1 MSMSVKDFFN
11 EIIGVPGV
19 GIHSYRIF
27 DIAYMDVIVVL
38 IGSILLAW
46 VFKWRYIRTIVGMF
60 IFGIV
65 VHRFFDVRTTVDKL
79 IFS

>member
-1 MSMSVKDFFN
+1 
-11 EIIGVPGV
+11 
-19 GIHSYRIF
+19 
-27 DIAYMDVIVVL
+27 VL